1 MPKIRN
7 KAAMMFAAVAGS
19 LMVLPATQASANCVN
34 YAKLSLQQQKKNV
47 ANNCGKSGPEWQA
60 DMRTLMKWCASK
72 SPQDAQARLNMRKE
86 ALEAC
91 GAN

>member
-1 MPKIRN
+1 Q
-7 KAAMMFAAVAGS
+7 AVPLKPGGQFTVGPITFRAEYF
-19 LMVLPATQASANCVN
+19 VT
-34 YAKLSLQQQKKNV
+34 